1 MPVRETSSYRI
12 VDMDPSERPRE
23 KLAREGVGALN
34 NAELLAILLR
44 VGIEGENAVRMADR
58 LINKH
63 NGLRG
68 LYHTPYEELCKEF
81 GLGPAKAAQILA
93 ALELGIRAAKAVAHK
108 GSVHNPQDIYDLV
121 KAEMSMLN
129 KEQLRVMALDTK
141 NNVLAN
147 EVMYNGSV
155 NSSQVRVG
163 EILKLPIRLDAAS
176 FVVIHNHPTG
186 DPTPSPDDV
195 ALTRSLRESGKLVD
209 IELLDHIIVGSDR
222 FVSLKE
228 RGLGF

>member
-1 MPVRETSSYRI
+1 MAVREVSSYRI
-12 VDMDPSERPRE
+12 ADMDPSERPRE
-23 KLAREGVGALN
+23 KLAREGVSALN

-44 VGIEGENAVRMADR
+44 VGVEGENAVRMADR
-58 LINKH
+58 IINKH
-63 NGLRG
+63 KGLRG
-68 LYHTPYEELCKEF
+68 LYHTPYEELCSEY

-93 ALELGIRAAKAVAHK
+93 ALELGVRAAKADSHRQ
-108 GSVHNPQDIYDLV
+108 SIHNPTDIYDLV
-121 KAEMSMLN
+121 KAEMSLLN
-129 KEQLRVMALDTK
+129 KEQLRVLALDTK
-141 NNVLAN
+141 NNILAN
-147 EVMYNGSV
+147 EVIYTGSV

-163 EILKLPIRLDAAS
+163 EVLKLPIRLDAAS
-176 FVVIHNHPTG
+176 FVVIHNHPSG

-209 IELLDHIIVGSDR
+209 IELLDHIIVGNDR